1 MTQKLRSVCIES
13 HLIRL
18 KAKHAHRW
26 YSLWIQLLHVGCLQS
41 PPREVAMIKWQW
53 QKKHEEIT
61 KPTVRRKSNKVYK
74 IKRMFARLITSLV
87 PTARPPSHS
96 DPLLVTNAT
105 SECETMFPLH
115 TQGKTHQE
123 EGIGEKSNTP
133 INAIHNFCSEIMN
146 KIIMMSNHFTNAK
159 FTQQIQFHADSG

>member
-1 MTQKLRSVCIES
+1 MHTDDRACE
-13 HLIRL
+13 
-18 KAKHAHRW
+18 
-26 YSLWIQLLHVGCLQS
+26 YSCFMSGASRVPL
-41 PPREVAMIKWQW
+41 EKWQW
-53 QKKHEEIT
+53 QNGNDKKQHEEIT

-74 IKRMFARLITSLV
+74 IKRMFAHLITSLV

-115 TQGKTHQE
+115 TQDKTHQE

-133 INAIHNFCSEIMN
+133 INAIHNFCSEIM
-146 KIIMMSNHFTNAK
+146 KIIIMMSNHFTNAK